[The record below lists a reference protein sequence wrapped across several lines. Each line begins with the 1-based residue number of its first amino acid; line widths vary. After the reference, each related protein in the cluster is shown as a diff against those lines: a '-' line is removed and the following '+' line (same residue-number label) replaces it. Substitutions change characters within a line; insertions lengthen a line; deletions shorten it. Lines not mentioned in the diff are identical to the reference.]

1 MTSKA
6 SNPGATELRGVL
18 VEAARVQLITVGAA
32 VKFWAR
38 WAESAERYT
47 KALDEELET
56 VTTQVSSRDA
66 VARLADV
73 SRGYLREIADLP
85 KEALEQFTRDL
96 EKVSQPRRPQAKR
109 TRSARAKN

>member
-1 MTSKA
+1 MAGKAPDPKA
-6 SNPGATELRGVL
+6 SELRGVL

-47 KALDEELET
+47 KALDEELGK
-56 VTTQVSSRDA
+56 VTAEVSSSDA

-73 SRGYLREIADLP
+73 SRGYLRQVADLP
-85 KEALEQFTRDL
+85 KEALEQFARDL
-96 EKVSQPRRPQAKR
+96 EKISQPRPQAKR
-109 TRSARAKN
+109 TRSARAKS

>member
-1 MTSKA
+1 MASKA
-6 SNPGATELRGVL
+6 SDPKANELRGVL

-47 KALDEELET
+47 KALDEELGK
-56 VTTQVSSRDA
+56 VTAEVSSSDA
-66 VARLADV
+66 VARLADL
-73 SRGYLREIADLP
+73 SRRYLRELTDLP
-85 KEALEQFTRDL
+85 KEAVEQFARDM
-96 EKVSQPRRPQAKR
+96 EKVSQPRPQTKR